1 MKFDFNLATFVVGI
15 LSLSGVVLNIVFTTI
30 NNRKKRYTDL
40 ITQRRLHTFQ
50 LIIDCS
56 SRCVREI
63 YGLATDKR
71 DSSILLQNFVENKAQ
86 IFYNTNYKAS
96 AEKELRDALDA
107 LERLFVCYV
116 ENEEKLTKN
125 QKAKIF
131 EVMKAGAD
139 YYQVI
144 SAVYCKCE
152 WVRIKETALSVKDTM
167 DTQKAYFDRVAE
179 IEKDLEKNKN
189 ILFENTFEKIVKK
202 SKD

>member
-71 DSSILLQNFVENKAQ
+71 DSSVLLQNFVENKAQ

-96 AEKELRDALDA
+96 AEKELRDALDS

-179 IEKDLEKNKN
+179 IEKNLEKNKN

>member
-15 LSLSGVVLNIVFTTI
+15 LSLSGVVLNIIFTTI

-71 DSSILLQNFVENKAQ
+71 DSSVLLQNFVENKAQ

-96 AEKELRDALDA
+96 AEKELRDALNA

>member
-71 DSSILLQNFVENKAQ
+71 DSSVLLQNFVENKAQ

>member
-71 DSSILLQNFVENKAQ
+71 DSSVLLQNFVENKAQ

-179 IEKDLEKNKN
+179 IEKNLEKNKN

>member
-96 AEKELRDALDA
+96 AEKELRDALNS

>member
-71 DSSILLQNFVENKAQ
+71 DSSVLLQNFVENKAQ

-116 ENEEKLTKN
+116 ENEEKLTRN

>member
-1 MKFDFNLATFVVGI
+1 MCKRNLW
-15 LSLSGVVLNIVFTTI
+15 S
-30 NNRKKRYTDL
+30 
-40 ITQRRLHTFQ
+40 
-50 LIIDCS
+50 C
-56 SRCVREI
+56 
-63 YGLATDKR
+63 KR
-71 DSSILLQNFVENKAQ
+71 DSSVLLQNFVENKAQ

-96 AEKELRDALDA
+96 AEKELRDALNS

-125 QKAKIF
+125 QKSKIF

>member
-15 LSLSGVVLNIVFTTI
+15 LSLSGVILNIVFTTI

-71 DSSILLQNFVENKAQ
+71 DSSVLLQNFVENKAQ

-96 AEKELRDALDA
+96 AEKELRDALDS

-152 WVRIKETALSVKDTM
+152 WVRIKETTLSVKDTM

>member
-71 DSSILLQNFVENKAQ
+71 DSSVLLQNFVENKAQ

-96 AEKELRDALDA
+96 AEKELRDALDS